1 MARLGFHSG
10 SKGAQ
15 FAKRGLME
23 SSLSQEAADVS
34 GAALDRPM
42 GGERWFAAMTQP
54 QREGVAV
61 DNLRRQGFHTFSPLE
76 KVVRR
81 HARKTVATT
90 APVFRGYVFVRM
102 DPVLARWR
110 SINGTLGVRSLVTN
124 GNAPLPIR
132 RGVVETLVASTNADG
147 ILEFIDPL
155 QAGMK
160 VRLRAGALADEL
172 GVIERLDGGGRLV
185 LLMSLMSGQVRARV
199 SRDMVLK
206 VV

>member
-1 MARLGFHSG
+1 
-10 SKGAQ
+10 
-15 FAKRGLME
+15 
-23 SSLSQEAADVS
+23 
-34 GAALDRPM
+34 M